1 MTKLYINRT
10 DRTPEINFE
19 YGKLCIFGTFVPEN
33 PYEFYSELYNWIKF
47 YSKSPATE
55 TIVNVGIAYT
65 RGFAMEYI
73 EALLQEVVYL
83 NDEEHRVIVNWY
95 FSPSSIDKKAGE
107 YLSWKLEHPF
117 NFVEVEEI
125 R

>member
-1 MTKLYINRT
+1 MTKLYIDRT
-10 DRTPEINFE
+10 DTNPLVEFTD
-19 YGKLCIFGTFVPEN
+19 GKLRIWGTFVPEN
-33 PYEFYSELYNWIKF
+33 PYAFYSELHDWIKI
-47 YSKSPATE
+47 YSISPVTE

-73 EALLQEVVYL
+73 EALLLEVILL
-83 NDEEHRVIVNWY
+83 NDDQHKVVINWY
-95 FSPSSIDKKAGE
+95 FSENSISVKAGE

-125 R
+125 